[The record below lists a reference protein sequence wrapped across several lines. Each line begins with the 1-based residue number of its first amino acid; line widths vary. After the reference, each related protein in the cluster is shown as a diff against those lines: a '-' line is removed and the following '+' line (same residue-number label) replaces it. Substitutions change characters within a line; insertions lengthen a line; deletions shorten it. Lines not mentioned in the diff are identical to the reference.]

1 MANTRRRQRAR
12 RGSGSITPRGQRF
25 SARVDLGVDADGKR
39 IRRNRS
45 FDTRREA
52 QAWIDQQRS
61 HSRS

>member
-1 MANTRRRQRAR
+1 MATTRRQRAR

-25 SARVDLGVDADGKR
+25 FARVDLGVEADGKR

-52 QAWIDQQRS
+52 
-61 HSRS
+61 